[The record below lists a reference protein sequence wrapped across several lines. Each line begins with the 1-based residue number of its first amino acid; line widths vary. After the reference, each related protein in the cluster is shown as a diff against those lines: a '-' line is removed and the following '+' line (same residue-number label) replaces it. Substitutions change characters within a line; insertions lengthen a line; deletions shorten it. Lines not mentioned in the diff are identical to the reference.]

1 MMKNRQNKIKRALGD
16 KIFDG
21 ANIIFFIL
29 CALIMIIPFWN
40 VVVISFTGLGEFMS
54 KPFIL
59 VPENPTLQAYQYVF
73 ATPILPRS
81 FVVTVYITVMTTVI
95 SVFVTSTLAY
105 GLAKDNIRGYK
116 FFLIYLLI
124 TMFFSGGMIPRYFII
139 KDTLGLNNSLWALI
153 LPGAVNVFNF
163 IVIRSFFRQ
172 LPAALEESARID
184 GANDI
189 TILFKII
196 YPLSIPTIATIA
208 LFVAVAQ
215 WNAWFNAN
223 IFLRDANLYPLQL
236 VIRNFIYKAN
246 KPAEMQNFEGLRDAA
261 GQLISLNE
269 EAIKMA
275 CVTITIT
282 PLLLIYPFI
291 QKYFEKGVTIGA
303 VKG

>member
-1 MMKNRQNKIKRALGD
+1 M
-16 KIFDG
+16 
-21 ANIIFFIL
+21 
-29 CALIMIIPFWN
+29 
-40 VVVISFTGLGEFMS
+40 
-54 KPFIL
+54 
-59 VPENPTLQAYQYVF
+59 
-73 ATPILPRS
+73 
-81 FVVTVYITVMTTVI
+81 
-95 SVFVTSTLAY
+95 
-105 GLAKDNIRGYK
+105 
-116 FFLIYLLI
+116 
-124 TMFFSGGMIPRYFII
+124 
-139 KDTLGLNNSLWALI
+139 
-153 LPGAVNVFNF
+153 
-163 IVIRSFFRQ
+163 
-172 LPAALEESARID
+172 EESARID